1 MKLSSFKQYVYNKA
15 LYVYFRY
22 NKKQTVMYVI
32 NTSDKAKDI
41 DFKKYAERTNGFL
54 TSSNILLGAMVGK
67 ERSTTVDG
75 KNIGF

>member
-1 MKLSSFKQYVYNKA
+1 
-15 LYVYFRY
+15 
-22 NKKQTVMYVI
+22 MYVI